1 MQLRTDMQQYRIDRV
16 DRPEYYEM
24 SADKEHLYLM
34 DVETLDSLAGNNVF
48 HPRPAGFFSNI
59 VELGGWL
66 SGAPHRVEALAAYGV
81 EDPYRGIT
89 GDNVY
94 LVDSVYVS
102 TKQAFLREHYG
113 MEVEMEKLKDY
124 TACSLYKVREVQ
136 Q

>member
-1 MQLRTDMQQYRIDRV
+1 M
-16 DRPEYYEM
+16 
-24 SADKEHLYLM
+24 
-34 DVETLDSLAGNNVF
+34 F

-89 GDNVY
+89 GSNVY

-102 TKQAFLREHYG
+102 TTQAFLREHYG
-113 MEVEMEKLKDY
+113 MEVEMEKQKDY
-124 TACSLYKVREVQ
+124 TACSLYKVHEVQ
-136 Q
+136 P